1 MPTTRRFAARPRD
14 QPGGEGLAARLASSL
29 PCTGVVLQAPTSEA
43 VKCQAVVDA
52 LSTHLSPH
60 VTLEHIQGP
69 DLAAHDTMAL
79 KNLLDIFS
87 VLFHLPAADEE
98 GESSYGELSEADDSN
113 IISTQGRYNLPMS
126 VHSQRSL
133 VRRLSCLVYSLSL
146 QVPTP

>member
-1 MPTTRRFAARPRD
+1 M
-14 QPGGEGLAARLASSL
+14 ASSL

-79 KNLLDIFS
+79 KNLLDIYS

-113 IISTQGRYNLPMS
+113 IISTKGRCRLAMP
-126 VHSQRSL
+126 

-146 QVPTP
+146 RFQLHE